1 MTRPDS
7 IVVRHPN
14 ALAVA
19 VGGTFA
25 AFNFDRDRY
34 YGLDDIASDIWRRID
49 RPQRVGDLIA
59 ALVKDYDGDEA
70 RIAEDVAA
78 LLDHLRNEDL
88 IGITDGTPGS

>member
-1 MTRPDS
+1 
-7 IVVRHPN
+7 
-14 ALAVA
+14 
-19 VGGTFA
+19 
-25 AFNFDRDRY
+25 
-34 YGLDDIASDIWRRID
+34 
-49 RPQRVGDLIA
+49 VGDLIA